1 MNTVLIQFK
10 NDIIDEKLKFLL
22 LTVLVTLLSFT
33 AIIGTFYMDE
43 IMSLFG
49 IENFPSL
56 FEPSA
61 ALAFQDF
68 FGDQVLFGLL
78 IMTLGSM
85 GVLASEIESGAIS
98 FSLSR
103 PISRKSYTASRI
115 IARILALTLPFILG
129 SIVGWVYVNLMFD
142 PMPLVTLFGAM
153 LPIVL
158 LFLYMGFLTTFF
170 SSQMTGLNAGL
181 TTITVLILQ
190 LTISIFQPIE
200 FLSPFALSNF
210 WAEILIDINFKWT
223 FEILGKFFGLCL
235 WVVLPFIATLISMDH
250 RDL

>member
-1 MNTVLIQFK
+1 MKTVLIQFK

-61 ALAFQDF
+61 SLAFQDF

-129 SIVGWVYVNLMFD
+129 SIVGWVYVNFMFD

-153 LPIVL
+153 LPLVL

-170 SSQMTGLNAGL
+170 SSRMTGLNAGL

-223 FEILGKFFGLCL
+223 FEILVKFFGLCF
-235 WVVLPFIATLISMDH
+235 WAVLPFIATLISMDR

>member
-61 ALAFQDF
+61 SLAFQDF

-78 IMTLGSM
+78 LMPLGSM
-85 GVLASEIESGAIS
+85 GVLASEI
-98 FSLSR
+98 
-103 PISRKSYTASRI
+103 
-115 IARILALTLPFILG
+115 
-129 SIVGWVYVNLMFD
+129 
-142 PMPLVTLFGAM
+142 
-153 LPIVL
+153 
-158 LFLYMGFLTTFF
+158 
-170 SSQMTGLNAGL
+170 
-181 TTITVLILQ
+181 
-190 LTISIFQPIE
+190 
-200 FLSPFALSNF
+200 
-210 WAEILIDINFKWT
+210 
-223 FEILGKFFGLCL
+223 
-235 WVVLPFIATLISMDH
+235 
-250 RDL
+250 